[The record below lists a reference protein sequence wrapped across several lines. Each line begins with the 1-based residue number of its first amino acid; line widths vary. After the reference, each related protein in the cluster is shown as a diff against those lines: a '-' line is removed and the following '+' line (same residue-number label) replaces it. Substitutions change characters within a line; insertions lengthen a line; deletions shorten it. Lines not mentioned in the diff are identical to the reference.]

1 MLYCVVCFGG
11 WGSEAG
17 LRDLCGHVGEVSELQ
32 PQLPEVWFG
41 CLLGQSVLS
50 THTAPPAMASQRSS
64 SVLFLRIF
72 IVLFLGENRAPSL
85 RKILIQPQFL
95 ILLEFPPWPAP
106 VGLGVERSLGLV
118 VLSRTSGGYWVGPR
132 ELEAS
137 RAGPGSQARDYFYF
151 SGYSTWSGQPCHLF
165 RSLPLPW
172 QSLEGHLGEEQEEW
186 RTSLGW
192 G

>member
-11 WGSEAG
+11 WGIEAG

-32 PQLPEVWFG
+32 PQLPAAWFG
-41 CLLGQSVLS
+41 CLLGQTSS
-50 THTAPPAMASQRSS
+50 THTVAPSS
-64 SVLFLRIF
+64 GFSTLIFSLFLRIF
-72 IVLFLGENRAPSL
+72 IVLFLEAHGALSL
-85 RKILIQPQFL
+85 RRILIQPQFL

-106 VGLGVERSLGLV
+106 VGLGVECSLGLV
-118 VLSRTSGGYWVGPR
+118 VPSRTSGGYWVGPR

-137 RAGPGSQARDYFYF
+137 RPGPGSQARDYFYF

-172 QSLEGHLGEEQEEW
+172 QSLEGHLGEEQGEW

>member
-11 WGSEAG
+11 WGSKAG

-32 PQLPEVWFG
+32 PQLPVAWFG
-41 CLLGQSVLS
+41 CLLGQTVLYP
-50 THTAPPAMASQRSS
+50 HRGPQQRLLHVHLQSLLADFHCL
-64 SVLFLRIF
+64 VLEEHGAL
-72 IVLFLGENRAPSL
+72 SL

-106 VGLGVERSLGLV
+106 VGLGVECSLGLV
-118 VLSRTSGGYWVGPR
+118 VPSRTSGGYWVGPR

-137 RAGPGSQARDYFYF
+137 RPGPGSQARDYFYF